1 MSQNGQIINK
11 GKSSPFDTKE
21 VENQDEVKF
30 DDLDSKAPL
39 NKIKVDKSRWEIS
52 QQQQQILNER
62 RSSTGNMQNNT
73 RNNRSPE
80 IWPAHSSASLDLNEP
95 PRSSTTSSWGL
106 DRAHICRSKLTTGTA
121 QWWVP
126 NYLTYQTLRYSTKR
140 VLAKLWGTSKV
151 VLQGKPIRWI

>member
-80 IWPAHSSASLDLNEP
+80 I
-95 PRSSTTSSWGL
+95 
-106 DRAHICRSKLTTGTA
+106 
-121 QWWVP
+121 
-126 NYLTYQTLRYSTKR
+126 
-140 VLAKLWGTSKV
+140 
-151 VLQGKPIRWI
+151 